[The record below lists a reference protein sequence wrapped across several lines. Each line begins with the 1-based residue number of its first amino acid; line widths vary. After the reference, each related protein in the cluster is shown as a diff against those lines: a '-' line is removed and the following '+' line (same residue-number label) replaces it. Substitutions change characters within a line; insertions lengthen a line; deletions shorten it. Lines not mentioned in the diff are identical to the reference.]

1 MATFK
6 LTAQQQEQIR
16 RMSPDAADRQIA
28 IWRKQWEDAQRVYG
42 PPASPAQQLPAGVNP
57 YQPYT
62 APAVKNLPAGQPA
75 GGVWVDG
82 VYIPPG
88 IDFSKLGGGT
98 KSSTGGGGG
107 GGGGG
112 GAPAPAAASTSTPN
126 PFASWQDA
134 AKELY
139 GGYYAIVQSVPE
151 LQGLLQRAY
160 TERWSRDRFEYELR
174 QTNWYRTNSES
185 ARQFDIASQVDP
197 ATAQQQ
203 IRDRVAEMRALGMN
217 EFGIDLSESVLSGL
231 ARSSIRLGWN
241 QQLIAQAVGLEVT
254 RAPGGLSQLAAGFLG
269 QSLRTTAKEFGIP
282 LAESTQ
288 QSWLVDIATG
298 KQTRQTFQSYVL
310 STAKRLY
317 PTISSQ
323 LDSGQT
329 FQQIVDPYRNF
340 AAQILELNP
349 QVIDFIDPKWTK
361 AINFSDPK
369 GQRRTMDFDEW
380 GDYLR
385 QDRQFGY
392 EYTSQ
397 AEQRAYEVVNDLANL
412 FGKV

>member
-1 MATFK
+1 MATFQ
-6 LTAQQQEQIR
+6 LTAEQQAIVR
-16 RMSPDAADRQIA
+16 RMSPDAAERQIA
-28 IWRKQWEDAQRVYG
+28 IWRKEWEDAQK
-42 PPASPAQQLPAGVNP
+42 AAALPAGVNP

-62 APAVKNLPAGQPA
+62 APAIRNLPPA
-75 GGVWVDG
+75 K
-82 VYIPPG
+82 PAPAPAPRTT
-88 IDFSKLGGGT
+88 S
-98 KSSTGGGGG
+98 GGGGG
-107 GGGGG
+107 GGTQYV
-112 GAPAPAAASTSTPN
+112 APAPAPASTATPQ
-126 PFASWQDA
+126 PYASWQEA

-174 QTNWYRTNSES
+174 QTNWWKTNSDS
-185 ARQFDIASQVDP
+185 ARQWDIQSQIDP
-197 ATAQQQ
+197 ATAAQQ
-203 IRDRVAEMRALGMN
+203 IRDRVADMKALAMN
-217 EFGIDLSESVLSGL
+217 EYGINVSDSVLNGL
-231 ARSSIRLGWN
+231 ARTSIRLGWS

-254 RAPGGLSQLAAGFLG
+254 RTPGAMSQLAAGFLG
-269 QSLRTTAKEFGIP
+269 QSLRTTAKEFGVP
-282 LAESTQ
+282 LSEQ
-288 QSWLVDIATG
+288 VQNGWLTDIVTG

-310 STAKRLY
+310 TTAKRLY
-317 PTISSQ
+317 PTIASQ

-349 QVIDFIDPKWTK
+349 EVIDFIDPKWTK
-361 AINFSDPK
+361 AINFADDK
-369 GQRRTMDFDEW
+369 GNKRVMGFDEW

-397 AEQRAYEVVNDLANL
+397 AEQRAYQVVNDLANL